1 MRYKCVVTNKVAN
14 VASDI
19 ASPYQFV
26 KQSNNYLCVFLSLE
40 DTVSFGVSNSI
51 AKNLR
56 GVHVHI
62 LFMPSGSIGVRRGDG
77 DADNSNII

>member
-1 MRYKCVVTNKVAN
+1 M
-14 VASDI
+14 
-19 ASPYQFV
+19 
-26 KQSNNYLCVFLSLE
+26 
-40 DTVSFGVSNSI
+40 SFGYNCSCSSARRVSNPI